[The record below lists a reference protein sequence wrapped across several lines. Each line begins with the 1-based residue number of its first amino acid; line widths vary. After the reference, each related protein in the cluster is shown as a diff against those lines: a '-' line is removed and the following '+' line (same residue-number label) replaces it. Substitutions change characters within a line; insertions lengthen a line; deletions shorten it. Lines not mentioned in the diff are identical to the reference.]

1 MSGPMTAPMTG
12 PGTDAEKP
20 WRTGNGC
27 VIVRVRLTPKSSVE
41 GVDGVAPSA
50 EGAAFAAR
58 VRAVPAE
65 GEVNAAVEKLIARWL
80 DVPKS
85 SVRVTAGAKSR
96 IKSLTI
102 SGETNCLEQR
112 LRAKLA
118 PTRMWEAQ

>member
-1 MSGPMTAPMTG
+1 APRPGPLTA
-12 PGTDAEKP
+12 AEKP
-20 WRTGNGC
+20 RRTGNGC
-27 VIVRVRLTPKSSVE
+27 VIVRVRLTPKSSIE

-50 EGAAFAAR
+50 EGAALAAR

-65 GEVNAAVEKLIARWL
+65 GEANAAVEKLIARWL

-85 SVRVTAGAKSR
+85 TVRVTAGAKSR

-112 LRAKLA
+112 LKAKLG
-118 PTRMWEAQ
+118 PN

>member
-1 MSGPMTAPMTG
+1 MTA
-12 PGTDAEKP
+12 AEQP

-41 GVDGVAPSA
+41 SVDGVTPSA

-65 GEVNAAVEKLIARWL
+65 GEANAALEKLVARWL

-85 SVRVTAGAKSR
+85 TVRVTSGGKSR

-102 SGETNCLEQR
+102 SGETDCLEQR
-112 LRAKLA
+112 LKAKLA
-118 PTRMWEAQ
+118 SAE

>member
-1 MSGPMTAPMTG
+1 MAGV
-12 PGTDAEKP
+12 EQP

-27 VIVRVRLTPKSSVE
+27 VIVRVRLTPKSSIE
-41 GVDGVAPSA
+41 GVGGVAPSA

-65 GEVNAAVEKLIARWL
+65 GQANAALEKLIARWL

-85 SVRVTAGAKSR
+85 TVRVTSGGKSR

-102 SGETNCLEQR
+102 SGETDCLEQR
-112 LRAKLA
+112 LKAKLGGA
-118 PTRMWEAQ
+118 E

>member
-1 MSGPMTAPMTG
+1 MTAVG
-12 PGTDAEKP
+12 QP

-41 GVDGVAPSA
+41 GVDGVMPSA

-65 GEVNAAVEKLIARWL
+65 GEANAALEKLVARWL

-85 SVRVTAGAKSR
+85 TVRVTSGGKSR

-102 SGETNCLEQR
+102 SGETDCLEQ
-112 LRAKLA
+112 LLKAKLA
-118 PTRMWEAQ
+118 GAE

>member
-1 MSGPMTAPMTG
+1 MAGV
-12 PGTDAEKP
+12 EQP

-27 VIVRVRLTPKSSVE
+27 VIVRVRLTPKSSIE
-41 GVDGVAPSA
+41 GVGGVAPSA

-65 GEVNAAVEKLIARWL
+65 GQANAALEKLVARWL

-85 SVRVTAGAKSR
+85 TVRVTSGGKSR

-102 SGETNCLEQR
+102 SGETDCLEQR
-112 LRAKLA
+112 LKAKLGGA
-118 PTRMWEAQ
+118 E

>member
-1 MSGPMTAPMTG
+1 MTAVG
-12 PGTDAEKP
+12 QP

-41 GVDGVAPSA
+41 GVDGVMPSA

-65 GEVNAAVEKLIARWL
+65 GEANAALEKLVARWL

-85 SVRVTAGAKSR
+85 TVRVTSGGKSR

-102 SGETNCLEQR
+102 SGETDCLEQR
-112 LRAKLA
+112 LKAKLA
-118 PTRMWEAQ
+118 GAQ